1 MALRYGGSRRLWQNL
16 HLWLGVGLF
25 ILLLPIAVLGS
36 HAVPPGHWQL
46 PSDAYSNLHHMVGF
60 WIAIPLAVVTLT
72 VMSLGFPQQARDLLS
87 SVAPMPQQRGSLAA
101 LLPDPRLG
109 IDLGIDQVRG
119 GTRVQLRH
127 PDASELTT
135 VMVDD
140 RSSVFLHGI
149 APAVFG
155 VTGIVTWLR
164 LGTHRKVRA

>member
-1 MALRYGGSRRLWQNL
+1 
-16 HLWLGVGLF
+16 
-25 ILLLPIAVLGS
+25 
-36 HAVPPGHWQL
+36 
-46 PSDAYSNLHHMVGF
+46 
-60 WIAIPLAVVTLT
+60 VTLT
-72 VMSLGFPQQARDLLS
+72 VMSLGFAQQGRDLLS
-87 SVAPMPQQRGSLAA
+87 SVAPMPQQRGSFAA

-109 IDLGIDQVRG
+109 NDLGIDQLRG

-140 RSSVFLHGI
+140 RSSVFLRGI